1 MFSYIYL
8 GSNIDLHLSASY
20 VIEKSSF
27 RRERYENITHSSAQ
41 DAGAPHLSQLPSGGV
56 QLVGS
61 ELAVEA
67 IVKISAEGRLKST
80 QILGYT
86 VMITRRIGV
95 LR

>member
-1 MFSYIYL
+1 MKKKTY
-8 GSNIDLHLSASY
+8 
-20 VIEKSSF
+20 
-27 RRERYENITHSSAQ
+27 SSAQ

-61 ELAVEA
+61 ELEEVA

-86 VMITRRIGV
+86 VMIKCKIGV